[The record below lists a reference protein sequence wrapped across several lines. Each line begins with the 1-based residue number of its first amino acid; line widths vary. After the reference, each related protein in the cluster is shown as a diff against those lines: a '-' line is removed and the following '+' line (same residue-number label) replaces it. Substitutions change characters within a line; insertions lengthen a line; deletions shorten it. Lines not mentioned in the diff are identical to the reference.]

1 MCILRYIRGH
11 IMFQTKIRKVGN
23 SSVVTISAEMLA
35 AFDVKDGDTV
45 YVTRSDDNGLKIQAH
60 DPELLA
66 ALAAAEDVMDE
77 NRTLLQALA

>member
-1 MCILRYIRGH
+1 
-11 IMFQTKIRKVGN
+11 MFQTKIRKVGN
-23 SSVVTISAEMLA
+23 SSVITISAEMLA
-35 AFDVKDGDTV
+35 TLDVKDGDTV

-60 DPELLA
+60 DHALVV

>member
-1 MCILRYIRGH
+1 
-11 IMFQTKIRKVGN
+11 MFKTKIRKVGN

-35 AFDVKDGDTV
+35 ALDVKDGATV
-45 YVTRSDDNGLKIQAH
+45 YVTRSDDNGLKIQAY
-60 DPELLA
+60 DPALLA

>member
-1 MCILRYIRGH
+1 MYILKYIRSEV
-11 IMFQTKIRKVGN
+11 MFQTKIRKVGN

-35 AFDVKDGDTV
+35 ALDVKDGDTV

-66 ALAAAEDVMDE
+66 AMAAAEEVMDE

>member
-1 MCILRYIRGH
+1 MYILEYIRSY

-35 AFDVKDGDTV
+35 TLDVKDGDTV

-60 DPELLA
+60 DPALLE
-66 ALAAAEDVMDE
+66 ALEAAEEVMDE